1 MVDEHLALRKALKFY
16 FYFSSSRKKPSDF
29 IFQKSCLV
37 KNRLGRRE
45 KWSKFGSKI
54 KQINNSR
61 TYYGVFWFFVLFCF
75 VLFYQISGNG
85 NVQAW
90 LALYVFG

>member
-45 KWSKFGSKI
+45 KWSKFGSKKI

-61 TYYGVFWFFVLFCF
+61 TYYGVFCFFVLFCF
-75 VLFYQISGNG
+75 TKSVVMEMFRHGL
-85 NVQAW
+85 
-90 LALYVFG
+90 LYMYLGS

>member
-1 MVDEHLALRKALKFY
+1 MMDEHLALRKALNFY

-37 KNRLGRRE
+37 KNRLQRRE
-45 KWSKFGSKI
+45 KWSKFGSKEI

-61 TYYGVFWFFVLFCF
+61 TYYVVFTKSVVVEMFRHG
-75 VLFYQISGNG
+75 LFYMYLGS
-85 NVQAW
+85 
-90 LALYVFG
+90 